1 MNGES
6 NRKGRSPRRKGEREG
21 EGKGYGDSGRRGG
34 GRAEKSLNGL
44 QRGGKAF
51 PPGMFSISKGP
62 SCIISCALCLRGGY
76 LLESGSTGSDGMC
89 SKKSREG

>member
-6 NRKGRSPRRKGEREG
+6 NRKGRRTRKKGEREG
-21 EGKGYGDSGRRGG
+21 EEERVWDSGRRGG

-62 SCIISCALCLRGGY
+62 SCITSCALCLRGGY
-76 LLESGSTGSDGMC
+76 LLESGLTGSDGMS